1 MVRITKVLAREVL
14 DSRGNPTVEVDV
26 HTSAGRFGREM
37 VPSGASTGVHE
48 ALELRDGGKRFHGLG
63 VQKAI
68 RNINQFIAPK
78 LIGYDVM
85 HQRQIDDALR
95 DLDGTANKSV
105 LGANAIL
112 GVSLAAARAAAVS
125 SETPMYQYLGQLAG
139 TKKFILPAPFMNV
152 INGGRHAGTN
162 IDFQEFMI
170 VPMGKTFAESLRMG
184 AEVYHELKE
193 FLIKQYGKEAA
204 NVGDEG
210 GFTPHCHGGGKNTC
224 EIVQE
229 PLDML
234 SEAVDRL
241 GYAKQI
247 KFGIDAAASSFY
259 RRGKYVVGDRHV
271 SAAELAGVY
280 AQLAKDYPV
289 VSVEDPFHQDAFAE
303 FAVLTKRLRS
313 RAQVVADDLT
323 VTSVSRIRE
332 AVRHKSANCL
342 LLKVNQVGTLTEAL
356 DAAALARTAG
366 WNVMVSHRSGE
377 TENHFIADLAVGLA
391 NQQIKAGAPARGERT
406 SKYNQLLRIEE
417 KLGSSAR
424 MCGKTC
430 WK

>member
-1 MVRITKVLAREVL
+1 MYRITKVFAREVL

-26 HTSAGRFGREM
+26 HTSSGKYGREM
-37 VPSGASTGVHE
+37 VPSGASKGVHE

-78 LIGYDVM
+78 LIGHDVTN
-85 HQRQIDDALR
+85 QRQVDDALR

-112 GVSLAAARAAAVS
+112 GVSLATARAAAVS
-125 SETPMYQYLGQLAG
+125 TETPMYQYLGQLAG

-152 INGGRHAGTN
+152 INGGKHAGTN

-170 VPMGKTFAESLRMG
+170 VPMGKTFADSLRMG
-184 AEVYHELKE
+184 AEVYHELRE

-210 GFTPHCHGGGKNTC
+210 GFTPHCHGGGKNMC
-224 EIVQE
+224 ELVEE

-234 SEAVDRL
+234 TEAVERL
-241 GYAKQI
+241 GYQKSV
-247 KFGIDAAASSFY
+247 KFAIDVAASEFY
-259 RRGKYVVGDRHV
+259 SHGRYLVREQHMT
-271 SAAELAGVY
+271 SAELMQLY
-280 AQLAKDYPV
+280 ADLAKKYPL
-289 VSVEDPFHQDAFAE
+289 VSIEDPFHQDAFAE
-303 FAVLTKRLRS
+303 FAALTKKMKAKL
-313 RAQVVADDLT
+313 QIVADDLT
-323 VTSVSRIRE
+323 VTNPQRIVQ
-332 AVRHKSANCL
+332 AIKQKSANCL
-342 LLKVNQVGTLTEAL
+342 LLKVNQIGTLTEAL
-356 DAAALARTAG
+356 DAAALAKKAG

-377 TENHFIADLAVGLA
+377 TENHFIADLAVGMG

-406 SKYNQLLRIEE
+406 SKYNQLVRIEE
-417 KLGSSAR
+417 KLGKSAN
-424 MCGKTC
+424 MCDKMC